1 MKKGVLE
8 RESVLKEEGGGL
20 EGPVC
25 EREWVELKKKKSHG
39 RRNTFKIDNLQ

>member
-20 EGPVC
+20 EGPLR
-25 EREWVELKKKKSHG
+25 ERERVELKKKKSHG
-39 RRNTFKIDNLQ
+39 RRNRCKIDNLQ

>member
-25 EREWVELKKKKSHG
+25 EREWVELKNKSH
-39 RRNTFKIDNLQ
+39 TEEEIHLK